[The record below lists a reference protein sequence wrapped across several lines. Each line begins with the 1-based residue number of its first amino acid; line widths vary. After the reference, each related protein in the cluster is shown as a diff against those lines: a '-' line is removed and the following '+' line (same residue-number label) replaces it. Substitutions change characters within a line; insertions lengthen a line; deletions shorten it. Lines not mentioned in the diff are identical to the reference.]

1 MALQRINLSEDANSI
16 LNIVKTK
23 YKFKNKSEAFNFIVD
38 EYEQKL
44 LEINP
49 KYLKKLEKIEKGKFI
64 SFSSIGDLRKKIE
77 SSR

>member
-1 MALQRINLSEDANSI
+1 MGIEKINLSDDANSI

-23 YKFKNKSEAFNFIVD
+23 HKLRNRSEAFNFIVD

-64 SFSSIGDLRKKIE
+64 RFNSIDDLRKKIE

>member
-1 MALQRINLSEDANSI
+1 MVLKKINLSEDANSI

-23 YKFKNKSEAFNFIVD
+23 YKLKNRSEAFNFIVD

-64 SFSSIGDLRKKIE
+64 RFNSIDDLRKKIE
-77 SSR
+77 H